1 MVHFPSGFTDRD
13 TVPASGKV
21 ILVCYLNATLFI
33 EVNEWDDPVFAAVKI
48 VRHGIMCR
56 IQEPCFVPEIRKES
70 LHPEISLRETMG
82 IMF

>member
-1 MVHFPSGFTDRD
+1 MVHLPSGLTDGD
-13 TVPASGKV
+13 TVFTNHKV
-21 ILVCYLNATLFI
+21 ILVQDFDDPLLI
-33 EVNEWDDPVFAAVKI
+33 EVNERDNAFFPAEEI
-48 VRHGIMCR
+48 VGHGIMCR